1 VGQQGLVIR
10 NVQKEIVVVWR
21 HTASLSSVLKDIVM
35 QRQVYYQ
42 PARSA
47 EEADR
52 RHAHVVTS
60 GFIWAGADQIGWI
73 ENGCVFSVLTKQKFA
88 TLDENGNLY
97 SLDGQSLNLHLETV
111 NGGGRIGAESHS
123 AAVAKFKR
131 LARETES

>member
-1 VGQQGLVIR
+1 
-10 NVQKEIVVVWR
+10 VQKEIVVVWR

-73 ENGCVFSVLTKQKFA
+73 ENG
-88 TLDENGNLY
+88 NLY

>member
-1 VGQQGLVIR
+1 MMG
-10 NVQKEIVVVWR
+10 
-21 HTASLSSVLKDIVM
+21 
-35 QRQVYYQ
+35 QRQVYDQ

-47 EEADR
+47 EEANR

-60 GFIWAGADQIGWI
+60 GFIWAGKDQIGWI
-73 ENGCVFSVLTKQKFA
+73 VNGDVFSVATKQKFA

-123 AAVAKFKR
+123 DAITKFRK
-131 LARETES
+131 LATGSEG